1 MLVHRFQRPA
11 PAAERILAALEEE
24 GWPPRIDDP
33 LLPRAGAEEPRRLRR
48 ELAALN
54 RRWKRP
60 LLRFYRR
67 HGAGTLL
74 EALLSGIPGPL
85 GLKKEY
91 LNPLDAP
98 HEPGLSDWGRYRPG
112 F

>member
-33 LLPRAGAEEPRRLRR
+33 LLPRAGVEEPRRLRR

-60 LLRFYRR
+60 LLRFYMD
-67 HGAGTLL
+67 GT
-74 EALLSGIPGPL
+74 GQ
-85 GLKKEY
+85 GLCWK
-91 LNPLDAP
+91 LCFPVSQAP
-98 HEPGLSDWGRYRPG
+98 WA
-112 F
+112 